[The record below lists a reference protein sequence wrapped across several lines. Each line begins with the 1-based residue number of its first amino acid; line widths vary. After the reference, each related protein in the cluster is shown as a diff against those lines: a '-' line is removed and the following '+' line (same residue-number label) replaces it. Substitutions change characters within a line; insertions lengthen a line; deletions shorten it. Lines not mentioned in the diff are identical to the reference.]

1 MFTAMYR
8 VSPHVGRVVRG
19 ILRERPCDGRLSMG
33 MPNRQGRH
41 AKQKQRKRI
50 RFRGPGP
57 TVRDE
62 QLPASGV
69 QPPGGAVSPDPAPS
83 AGQAHAAAAQPAAG
97 LTRGGAAPA
106 AGAASAFAQPV
117 SVTVADTDGFE
128 PSAAARAEQLVSD
141 ALQAQ
146 LDGQHDVLARCA
158 AELGRRP
165 GKRGWQRA
173 AERELLASLVRT
185 VTAGWRQG
193 WQPAEMV
200 REIGRQFDARHARM
214 AIDAAAMEMRNYA
227 RAAVDERWQA
237 QLVALG
243 ASPWWSCDDRYL
255 EQWRA
260 REELSTEAA
269 VTCALEVLF
278 GLAALPRL
286 GRVCPLPG
294 TARQGTQVPGASR
307 LGQPAL
313 GQPALGRARA
323 LLARAESAGLPDKAE
338 ILTCQAQELLAA
350 RSMQNGLLAAQAP
363 HTREAAAGRR
373 LFIDGPYEV
382 AKAELLDVLA
392 TVNRCRAVWHR
403 NLGLSTVLGFAGD
416 LDAVELLF
424 GSLLVQAST
433 AMLDEG
439 SVRDEP
445 GPSRTRAFRQAFLG
459 AYTQRLGER
468 LADAAAAAERQAVAA
483 SPDSGLVP
491 VLTARHRM
499 VDEAIGRMFPELARH
514 GLGQARDRQTWLPGF
529 AAAYVA

>member
-41 AKQKQRKRI
+41 AKQKVRNRF

-57 TVRDE
+57 AVRDEQLTAVRDE
-62 QLPASGV
+62 QLPASAA
-69 QPPGGAVSPDPAPS
+69 QPPGGAVAPDPPP
-83 AGQAHAAAAQPAAG
+83 AAAEDMG
-97 LTRGGAAPA
+97 
-106 AGAASAFAQPV
+106 
-117 SVTVADTDGFE
+117 GFE

-146 LDGQHDVLARCA
+146 LDGQPDVLARCA

-200 REIGRQFDARHARM
+200 REIGRQFGARHARM
-214 AIDAAAMEMRNYA
+214 AIDVAAMEMRNYA

-294 TARQGTQVPGASR
+294 TARQGTQAPGASR
-307 LGQPAL
+307 LGQPALGQPAL

-363 HTREAAAGRR
+363 HTREAASGRR

-403 NLGLSTVLGFAGD
+403 NLGLSTVLGFPGD